1 VTAREGEGGAPPAG
15 SSVARAAARLL
26 ITLRWWVIGFWV
38 AVTMGAWFLLPSL
51 GEAGGG
57 GGLRGLLPSDTPAIT
72 AELRSVDLFG
82 FPLTGRTTLVQ
93 REASGLSPY
102 AHARTVVSA
111 VGATREPDRRL
122 PALRGALPVTN
133 ALGAFPSSREQDT
146 TALTYLL
153 FEPEVSLGTQ
163 RRTAFRY
170 ADLFFGPRDGFVG
183 VTGSVPARA
192 EQGDVIRESLPKVE
206 ALTLA
211 AIVLIV
217 GVAFRSV
224 AAPVIAVLTTGV
236 AYVLTLRLSGGV
248 ARLFGVATPD
258 ELEPVIVAL
267 LLGVVTDYTVFFLAA
282 MRRQLRNGANR
293 LDAARQ
299 ATIDYGHIVLVAG
312 LAVAAGTAALI
323 VAQSLFFRALG
334 PALVFTVLVGLV
346 VAVTLVPA
354 LMAVLGR
361 WSFWPTHPRPA
372 EDGFERPRVNRRR
385 TVLAAI
391 AHRRTLAAGVLA
403 GTVAFLTLAAAPLT
417 GLGLGVSFVGS
428 LPADSGVRQAAE
440 AARTGFSPGILSPTT
455 LLLEGTAL
463 DAQRNDLIRLG
474 NLLEREPGV
483 AGVLGPGDTP
493 RRLEEEVLILADGTA
508 ARFLVVLEDPAL
520 GATAIDSVFR
530 LQERLPRLVADSG
543 LRDVAT
549 ALAGDTAAAA
559 YIVDQTRGDLLRIA
573 VAALGANFL
582 MLLLFLRAPIAA
594 VYLLAGSVLSLT
606 AALGLT
612 MLLFGTLDPGAGLTF
627 YVPFAAAVLLLAFG
641 SDYNIFAIGTIW
653 ERARTRPLPDAIEE
667 TMPGIVS
674 ALLVAGLALAASFGL
689 LSVVPL
695 VPFRQLAFAMF
706 VGIMLDVLVVR
717 SLLLPAALT
726 VVGRWSSWPR
736 TQVADRRPAPR
747 HQRSRT
753 TPAAPREAQWPA
765 HERGGDGQEEER
777 PSV

>member
-1 VTAREGEGGAPPAG
+1 MSAERPAEARRGPSRLAASFAG
-15 SSVARAAARLL
+15 LVVV
-26 ITLRWWVIGFWV
+26 LRWWVIGFWLV
-38 AVTMGAWFLLPSL
+38 VTLGAWFLLPSL
-51 GEAGGG
+51 GEDSGGS
-57 GGLRGLLPSDTPAIT
+57 GLKGLVPSDTPAIT

-82 FPLTGRTTLVQ
+82 FPLAGRTTLVQ
-93 REASGLSPY
+93 RDPDGLSPY

-111 VGATREPDRRL
+111 FGVTRKPDPRM
-122 PALRGALPVTN
+122 PALRGALPISN
-133 ALGAFPSSREQDT
+133 LLGAFPSSREQDT

-153 FEPEVSLGTQ
+153 FDPEISLGTQ
-163 RRTAFRY
+163 RRTALRY
-170 ADLFFGPRDGFVG
+170 ADLFFGPRDGFAG

-192 EQGDVIRESLPKVE
+192 EQGDVIRESLPRVE
-206 ALTLA
+206 FLTLA

-224 AAPVIAVLTTGV
+224 TAPVLAVLTTGV
-236 AYVLTLRLSGGV
+236 AYVLTLRLSGAV
-248 ARLFGVATPD
+248 AELFGVATPS

-282 MRRQLRNGANR
+282 LRRQLSDGADR

-299 ATIDYGHIVLVAG
+299 ATTDYGHIVWVAG
-312 LAVAAGTAALI
+312 LAVAAGTAALV
-323 VAQSLFFRALG
+323 VAESLFFRALG

-361 WSFWPTHPRPA
+361 WSFWPARPGSGEA
-372 EDGFERPRVNRRR
+372 RLRRGGRGGRRR
-385 TVLAAI
+385 AALAAI
-391 AHRRTLAAGVLA
+391 AHRRKVAAWVLA
-403 GTVAFLTLAAAPLT
+403 GTVGGLAIAAAPLS

-428 LPADSGVRQAAE
+428 LPADSGVRQAAD
-440 AARTGFSPGILSPTT
+440 AARSGFSPGILSPTT
-455 LLLEGTAL
+455 LLLEGTGLDTRRAAL
-463 DAQRNDLIRLG
+463 RRLG
-474 NLLEREPGV
+474 ERLAQEPGV

-493 RRLEEEVLILADGTA
+493 RRVAEQVLVLDDGTA
-508 ARFLVVLEDPAL
+508 ARFLLVLEDPAL
-520 GATAIDSVFR
+520 GATAIDSLFGV
-530 LQERLPRLVADSG
+530 QERLPELVAASG
-543 LRDVAT
+543 LRGVTT

-594 VYLLAGSVLSLT
+594 VYLLAGSVLSLA

-612 MLLFGTLDPGAGLTF
+612 MLVFGALDPGAGLTF

-653 ERARTRPLPDAIEE
+653 ERARTRPLSTAIEE

-674 ALLVAGLALAASFGL
+674 SLLVAGLALAASFGL

-736 TQVADRRPAPR
+736 KD
-747 HQRSRT
+747 
-753 TPAAPREAQWPA
+753 EASN
-765 HERGGDGQEEER
+765 R
-777 PSV
+777 

>member
-1 VTAREGEGGAPPAG
+1 MTDEAPAAEHRRSRLAT
-15 SSVARAAARLL
+15 SSARLL
-26 ITLRWWVIGFWV
+26 VTLRWWVIAFWV
-38 AVTMGAWFLLPSL
+38 AITLGAWFLLPSL
-51 GEAGGG
+51 GEDDGGS
-57 GGLRGLLPSDTPAIT
+57 GLKGLVPSDTPAIT

-82 FPLTGRTTLVQ
+82 FPLAGRTTLVQ
-93 REASGLSPY
+93 REPDGLSPY

-111 VGATREPDRRL
+111 FGVTREPEPRL
-122 PALRGALPVTN
+122 PALRGALPISN
-133 ALGAFPSSREQDT
+133 LLGAFPSSREQDT

-153 FEPEVSLGTQ
+153 FDPDVSLGTQ
-163 RRTAFRY
+163 RRTAQRY
-170 ADLFFGPRDGFVG
+170 ADLFFGPRDGFAG

-192 EQGDVIRESLPKVE
+192 EQGDVIRDSLPRVE
-206 ALTLA
+206 FLTLA

-217 GVAFRSV
+217 GFAFRSV
-224 AAPVIAVLTTGV
+224 VAPVIAVLTTGV
-236 AYVLTLRLSGGV
+236 AYVLTLRLSGAV
-248 ARLFGVATPD
+248 AQLFGVATPS

-267 LLGVVTDYTVFFLAA
+267 LLGVVTDYTVFYLAA
-282 MRRQLRNGANR
+282 LRRQLRDGASR
-293 LDAARQ
+293 SDAARQ
-299 ATIDYGHIVLVAG
+299 ATTDYGHIVLVAG

-323 VAQSLFFRALG
+323 VAESLFFRALG

-361 WSFWPTHPRPA
+361 WSFWPARPRP
-372 EDGFERPRVNRRR
+372 DGDGPRRTTGRRR
-385 TVLAAI
+385 RAALGAI
-391 AHRRTLAAGVLA
+391 AHRRKVAAWVLA
-403 GTVAFLTLAAAPLT
+403 GTVAGLTLAALPLT

-428 LPADSGVRQAAE
+428 LPADSGVRQAAD

-455 LLLEGTAL
+455 LLLEGTDLDTKRAAL
-463 DAQRNDLIRLG
+463 RRLG
-474 NLLEREPGV
+474 DLLEQEPGV

-493 RRLEEEVLILADGTA
+493 RRVEEEVLVLEDGTA

-520 GATAIDSVFR
+520 GATAIDSLFR
-530 LQERLPRLVADSG
+530 VQERLPELMADSD
-543 LRDVAT
+543 LPDVTT

-559 YIVDQTRGDLLRIA
+559 YIVDQTRGDLVRIA
-573 VAALGANFL
+573 VAALSANFL
-582 MLLLFLRAPIAA
+582 MLLVFLRAPIAA
-594 VYLLAGSVLSLT
+594 AYLLAGSVLSLG

-612 MLLFGTLDPGAGLTF
+612 MLVFDALDPGAGLTF

-653 ERARTRPLPDAIEE
+653 ERARTRPLSTAIEE

-674 ALLVAGLALAASFGL
+674 SLLVAGLALAASFGL

-726 VVGRWSSWPR
+726 VVGKWSSWPR
-736 TQVADRRPAPR
+736 KGVSQDP
-747 HQRSRT
+747 
-753 TPAAPREAQWPA
+753 
-765 HERGGDGQEEER
+765 
-777 PSV
+777 